1 MSLRSLNIP
10 VIDFVGKRKFAMIFS
25 AVLLVLS
32 ITSIGF
38 QGLKFGIDFT
48 GGTLIELGYENTADL
63 EDIRSKLSEG
73 DFKGTN
79 VQYFGSDTEVL
90 IQLEPQEVSSAK
102 LSSSIIRMLGDGIDI
117 RRVEFVGPKVG
128 EELTND
134 GGLAMLYALIGIL
147 IYVAF
152 RFEYRFALGS
162 IAALV
167 HDVIITLGI
176 FSILQIEFDL
186 TVLAAI
192 LAVIGYSLNDT
203 IVVFDRIRENFLS
216 TRQVEVEPI
225 INEALN
231 QTLSRTLMTSLT
243 TLLVLLALFYLGG
256 EVIHSF
262 AGALLIGVIVGT
274 YSSIYVASSMIL
286 ALGISKEDMLPSEKE
301 KKEIQVEAEPIINE
315 ALNQT
320 LSRTL
325 MTSLTTLL
333 VLLAL
338 FYLGGEVIHSFAGAL
353 LIGVIVGTYSSIYVA
368 SSMILALGISKEDM
382 LPSEKEKKE
391 IDARP

>member
-32 ITSIGF
+32 IASISF

-48 GGTLIELGYENTADL
+48 GGTLIELGYEKTAEL
-63 EDIRSKLSEG
+63 EDIRLKLSEG

-102 LSSSIIRMLGDGIDI
+102 LSSSIIRMLGDGIDV

-216 TRQVEVEPI
+216 TRQVE
-225 INEALN
+225 
-231 QTLSRTLMTSLT
+231 
-243 TLLVLLALFYLGG
+243 
-256 EVIHSF
+256 
-262 AGALLIGVIVGT
+262 
-274 YSSIYVASSMIL
+274 
-286 ALGISKEDMLPSEKE
+286 
-301 KKEIQVEAEPIINE
+301 AEPIINE

-353 LIGVIVGTYSSIYVA
+353 LIGVIIGTYSSIYVA

>member
-10 VIDFVGKRKFAMIFS
+10 VIDFVGKRKYAMIFS

-32 ITSIGF
+32 IASISF

-48 GGTLIELGYENTADL
+48 GGTLIELGYEKTADL
-63 EDIRSKLSEG
+63 EDIRLKLSEG

-102 LSSSIIRMLGDGIDI
+102 LSSSIIRMLGDGIDV

-216 TRQVEVEPI
+216 
-225 INEALN
+225 
-231 QTLSRTLMTSLT
+231 SR
-243 TLLVLLALFYLGG
+243 
-256 EVIHSF
+256 
-262 AGALLIGVIVGT
+262 
-274 YSSIYVASSMIL
+274 
-286 ALGISKEDMLPSEKE
+286 
-301 KKEIQVEAEPIINE
+301 QVEAEPIINE

-353 LIGVIVGTYSSIYVA
+353 LIGVIIGTYSSIYVA

>member
-1 MSLRSLNIP
+1 MNLKSLNIP
-10 VIDFVGKRKFAMIFS
+10 VIDFVGRRKYAMIFS
-25 AVLLVLS
+25 ATLLVIS
-32 ITSIGF
+32 IASIGL

-48 GGTLIELGYENTADL
+48 GGTLIELGYEKTADL
-63 EDIRSKLSEG
+63 DSIRSKLSSA

-90 IQLEPQEVSSAK
+90 IQLEPQTASSAQI
-102 LSSSIIRMLGDGIDI
+102 SSSVIRMLGEGVDV

-162 IAALV
+162 IVALI

-176 FSILQIEFDL
+176 FSILKIEFDL

-203 IVVFDRIRENFLS
+203 IVVFDRIRENFLA
-216 TRQVEVEPI
+216 TRHVEPEPI

-243 TLLVLLALFYLGG
+243 TLLVLFALFYLGG

-262 AGALLIGVIVGT
+262 AGALLIGVVIGT
-274 YSSIYVASSMIL
+274 YSSIYVASTTVL
-286 ALGISKEDMLPSEKE
+286 AM
-301 KKEIQVEAEPIINE
+301 
-315 ALNQT
+315 
-320 LSRTL
+320 
-325 MTSLTTLL
+325 
-333 VLLAL
+333 
-338 FYLGGEVIHSFAGAL
+338 
-353 LIGVIVGTYSSIYVA
+353 
-368 SSMILALGISKEDM
+368 GISKEDM

>member
-1 MSLRSLNIP
+1 MSLRSFKLPI
-10 VIDFVGKRKFAMIFS
+10 IDFVNKRKYALVFS
-25 AVLLVLS
+25 ALLLIVS
-32 ITSIGF
+32 IISLGL
-38 QGLKFGIDFT
+38 QGLKLGIDFT
-48 GGTLIELGYENTADL
+48 GGTLIEVGYQQTADL
-63 EDIRSKLSEG
+63 EDIRTKLVSAN
-73 DFKGTN
+73 FTGTN

-90 IQLEPQEVSSAK
+90 IHLEPQSISSAK
-102 LSSSIIRMLGDGIDI
+102 LSSSIIQMLGEGIDV

-134 GGLAMLYALIGIL
+134 GGLALLYALIGIL

-162 IAALV
+162 ITALI
-167 HDVIITLGI
+167 HDVIITLGV
-176 FSILQIEFDL
+176 FSILQIEFNL

-216 TRQVEVEPI
+216 TRHIEPVPI
-225 INEALN
+225 VNDALN
-231 QTLSRTLMTSLT
+231 QTLARTLMTSLT

-262 AGALLIGVIVGT
+262 AGALIIGVVIGT
-274 YSSIYVASSMIL
+274 YSSI
-286 ALGISKEDMLPSEKE
+286 
-301 KKEIQVEAEPIINE
+301 
-315 ALNQT
+315 
-320 LSRTL
+320 
-325 MTSLTTLL
+325 
-333 VLLAL
+333 
-338 FYLGGEVIHSFAGAL
+338 F
-353 LIGVIVGTYSSIYVA
+353 VA

>member
-1 MSLRSLNIP
+1 
-10 VIDFVGKRKFAMIFS
+10 MIFS
-25 AVLLVLS
+25 AFLLIASVISL
-32 ITSIGF
+32 GF
-38 QGLKFGIDFT
+38 QGLKLGIDFT
-48 GGTLIELGYENTADL
+48 GGTLIEVGYQQTADL
-63 EDIRSKLSEG
+63 QDIRTKLASANYT
-73 DFKGTN
+73 GTN

-90 IQLEPQEVSSAK
+90 IQLEPQAISSAK
-102 LSSSIIRMLGDGIDI
+102 LSSSIIQMLGEGIDV

-134 GGLAMLYALIGIL
+134 GGLALLYALIGIL

-162 IAALV
+162 ISALI
-167 HDVIITLGI
+167 HDVLITLGV
-176 FSILQIEFDL
+176 FSVLQIEFDL

-216 TRQVEVEPI
+216 TRHIEPMPI
-225 INEALN
+225 VNDALN
-231 QTLSRTLMTSLT
+231 QTLARTLMTSLT

-262 AGALLIGVIVGT
+262 AGALIIGVVIGT
-274 YSSIYVASSMIL
+274 YSSI
-286 ALGISKEDMLPSEKE
+286 
-301 KKEIQVEAEPIINE
+301 
-315 ALNQT
+315 
-320 LSRTL
+320 
-325 MTSLTTLL
+325 
-333 VLLAL
+333 
-338 FYLGGEVIHSFAGAL
+338 F
-353 LIGVIVGTYSSIYVA
+353 VA

>member
-1 MSLRSLNIP
+1 MSIRALNIP
-10 VIDFVGKRKFAMIFS
+10 VIDFVSKRKYAMIFS
-25 AVLLVLS
+25 AILLIVS
-32 ITSIGF
+32 IASIGF

-48 GGTLIELGYENTADL
+48 GGTLIELGYDKTADL
-63 EDIRSKLSEG
+63 EDIRSKLESANYS
-73 DFKGTN
+73 GTN

-90 IQLEPQEVSSAK
+90 IQLEPQAVTSAK
-102 LSSSIIRMLGDGIDI
+102 LSSSIIRMLGEDVDV

-152 RFEYRFALGS
+152 RFEYRFAIGS

-167 HDVIITLGI
+167 HDVIITLGV
-176 FSILQIEFDL
+176 FSLLQIEFDL

-203 IVVFDRIRENFLS
+203 IVVFDRIRENFLA
-216 TRQVEVEPI
+216 TRHIEPKPI

-231 QTLSRTLMTSLT
+231 QTLSRTLMTSFT
-243 TLLVLLALFYLGG
+243 TLIVLLALFYLGG

-262 AGALLIGVIVGT
+262 AGALLIGVIIGT

-301 KKEIQVEAEPIINE
+301 Q
-315 ALNQT
+315 
-320 LSRTL
+320 
-325 MTSLTTLL
+325 
-333 VLLAL
+333 
-338 FYLGGEVIHSFAGAL
+338 
-353 LIGVIVGTYSSIYVA
+353 
-368 SSMILALGISKEDM
+368 
-382 LPSEKEKKE
+382 KE